1 MVGPSKVGREAL
13 QGASHVVVLGRKHA
27 IRTMEKFFNEIN
39 KYVISILL
47 FLGGF
52 GFLAKYLSGDAL
64 ESQPVAMLY
73 ASLAMIAVGV
83 VAMPVVLEKLNQQV
97 YKALLAVGVLG
108 AAALAYSVFYSVDE
122 EIEFQA
128 TQKAV
133 NATTIQRLKDIRSAQ
148 ESHLAVYGTFA
159 ETFDSLL
166 RFVQA
171 PVVPVEFNM
180 GSFHDTLPESKSR
193 EEGYVI
199 KRADIAAIAEKE
211 GTTEDALFEL
221 ITSDLSPYKVRDTLY
236 TSFFDENFT
245 PEARAAQ
252 RLPQVSLDSLPFNP
266 YTGERFVM
274 KTGAVEVG
282 RVWQPTILVQ
292 DPTPFGRE
300 KVKKDTLRFGSLSEA
315 HRDGNWR
322 N

>member
-1 MVGPSKVGREAL
+1 
-13 QGASHVVVLGRKHA
+13 
-27 IRTMEKFFNEIN
+27 MEKFFNEIN

-64 ESQPVAMLY
+64 ESQPVSMLL
-73 ASLAMIAVGV
+73 ASLALIAVGI
-83 VAMPVVLEKLNQQV
+83 VAMPVVLEKLNQTL
-97 YKALLAVGVLG
+97 YKVLLAVGAL
-108 AAALAYSVFYSVDE
+108 AAAGLAYSVFYSVDE
-122 EIEFQA
+122 EIRFQE
-128 TQKAV
+128 TQKRI
-133 NATTIQRLKDIRSAQ
+133 NATTIQRLKDIRAAQ

-159 ETFDSLL
+159 ETFDSLIL
-166 RFVQA
+166 FVQA

-180 GSFHDTLPESKSR
+180 GSFHDTLPEAQSH

-199 KRADIAAIAEKE
+199 KRDQIASIAEEVGMTEKE
-211 GTTEDALFEL
+211 LFDL

-236 TSFFDENFT
+236 TSFYAENFA
-245 PEARAAQ
+245 PEVRASQ
-252 RLPQVSLDSLPFNP
+252 RLPQVSLDSLAFNP

-300 KVKKDTLRFGSLSEA
+300 KVKKDTLRFGSLMEA

>member
-1 MVGPSKVGREAL
+1 
-13 QGASHVVVLGRKHA
+13 
-27 IRTMEKFFNEIN
+27 MEKFLNEIN

-47 FLGGF
+47 FFGGF
-52 GFLAKYLSGDAL
+52 GFLMKYLSGDAL
-64 ESQPVAMLY
+64 ESQPLAMLF
-73 ASLAMIAVGV
+73 ASLSMIAVGV
-83 VAMPVVLEKLNQQV
+83 VAMPMVLEKLDQKM
-97 YKALLAVGVLG
+97 YKRLFAVGVLG
-108 AAALAYSVFYSVDE
+108 ALGLAYLVFYSVDE

-166 RFVQA
+166 QFVQA
-171 PVVPVEFNM
+171 EVVPVEYNM
-180 GSFHDTLPESKSR
+180 GSFHDTLPEIQSR
-193 EEGYVI
+193 ENGYVI
-199 KRADIAAIAEKE
+199 KRADIALLAEKE
-211 GTTEDALFEL
+211 GMTEEEL
-221 ITSDLSPYKVRDTLY
+221 RDLIMEDMSPYKVRDTLF
-236 TSFFDENFT
+236 TSFYNENFK
-245 PEARAAQ
+245 PEVRQAQ
-252 RLPQVSLDSLPFNP
+252 RLPNVSLDSLPFNP

-300 KVKKDTLRFGSLSEA
+300 KVKKDTLRFGSLAEA

>member
-1 MVGPSKVGREAL
+1 
-13 QGASHVVVLGRKHA
+13 
-27 IRTMEKFFNEIN
+27 MEKFFNEIN

-83 VAMPVVLEKLNQQV
+83 VAMPVVLEKLDQKV
-97 YKALLAVGVLG
+97 YKGLLAVGVL
-108 AAALAYSVFYSVDE
+108 AAAGLAYSVFYSVDE
-122 EIEFQA
+122 EIQFQA
-128 TQKAV
+128 TQKRV

-148 ESHLAVYGTFA
+148 ESHLSVYGTFA
-159 ETFDSLL
+159 ETFDSLIL
-166 RFVQA
+166 FVQA

-180 GSFHDTLPESKSR
+180 GSFHDTLPEAKSR

-199 KRADIAAIAEKE
+199 KREDIAAIAEVE
-211 GTTEDALFEL
+211 GTTEEALFEL
-221 ITSDLSPYKVRDTLY
+221 ITSDMSPYKVRDTLF
-236 TSFFDENFT
+236 TSFYAENFA

-266 YTGERFVM
+266 YTGERFMM

-292 DPTPFGRE
+292 DPTPFGRD

>member
-1 MVGPSKVGREAL
+1 
-13 QGASHVVVLGRKHA
+13 
-27 IRTMEKFFNEIN
+27 MEKFFKIFNQ
-39 KYVISILL
+39 YVISILL
-47 FLGGF
+47 CAYGL

-83 VAMPVVLEKLNQQV
+83 VAMPVVLEKLDQKV
-97 YKALLAVGVLG
+97 YKGLLAVGVL
-108 AAALAYSVFYSVDE
+108 AAAGLAYSVFYSVDE
-122 EIEFQA
+122 EIQFQA
-128 TQKAV
+128 TQKRV

-148 ESHLAVYGTFA
+148 ESHLSVYGTFA
-159 ETFDSLL
+159 ETFDSLIL
-166 RFVQA
+166 FVQA

-180 GSFHDTLPESKSR
+180 GSFHDTLPEAKSR

-199 KRADIAAIAEKE
+199 KREDIAAIAEEE
-211 GTTEDALFEL
+211 GTTEEALFEL
-221 ITSDLSPYKVRDTLY
+221 ITSDMSPYKVRDTLF
-236 TSFFDENFT
+236 TSFYAENFA

-266 YTGERFVM
+266 YTGERFMM

-292 DPTPFGRE
+292 DPTPFGRD

>member
-1 MVGPSKVGREAL
+1 
-13 QGASHVVVLGRKHA
+13 
-27 IRTMEKFFNEIN
+27 MEKFLNEIN

-47 FLGGF
+47 FFGGF
-52 GFLAKYLSGDAL
+52 GFLLKYLSGDAL
-64 ESQPVAMLY
+64 ESQPLAMLF
-73 ASLAMIAVGV
+73 ASLSMIAVGV
-83 VAMPVVLEKLNQQV
+83 VAMPMVLEKLDQKM
-97 YKALLAVGVLG
+97 YKRLFAVGVLG
-108 AAALAYSVFYSVDE
+108 ALGLAYSVFYSVDE

-166 RFVQA
+166 QFVQA
-171 PVVPVEFNM
+171 EVVPVEYNM
-180 GSFHDTLPESKSR
+180 GSFHDTLPEIQSR
-193 EEGYVI
+193 ENGYVI
-199 KRADIAAIAEKE
+199 KRADIVLLAEKE
-211 GTTEDALFEL
+211 GMTEEEL
-221 ITSDLSPYKVRDTLY
+221 RDLIMEDMSPYKVRDTLF
-236 TSFFDENFT
+236 TSFYNENFK
-245 PEARAAQ
+245 PEVRQAQ
-252 RLPQVSLDSLPFNP
+252 RLPNVSLDSLPFNP

-300 KVKKDTLRFGSLSEA
+300 KVKKDTLRFGSLAEA

>member
-1 MVGPSKVGREAL
+1 
-13 QGASHVVVLGRKHA
+13 
-27 IRTMEKFFNEIN
+27 MEKFLNEIN

-47 FLGGF
+47 FFGGF
-52 GFLAKYLSGDAL
+52 GFLLKYLSGDAL
-64 ESQPVAMLY
+64 ESQPLAMLF
-73 ASLAMIAVGV
+73 ASLSMIAVGV
-83 VAMPVVLEKLNQQV
+83 VAMPIVLEKLDQKM
-97 YKALLAVGVLG
+97 YKRLFAVGVLG
-108 AAALAYSVFYSVDE
+108 ALGLAYSVFYSVDE

-166 RFVQA
+166 QFVQA
-171 PVVPVEFNM
+171 EVVPVEYNM
-180 GSFHDTLPESKSR
+180 GSFHDTLPEIQSR
-193 EEGYVI
+193 ENGYVI
-199 KRADIAAIAEKE
+199 KRADIALLAEKE
-211 GTTEDALFEL
+211 GMTEEEL
-221 ITSDLSPYKVRDTLY
+221 RDLIMEDMSPYKVRDTLF
-236 TSFFDENFT
+236 TSFYNENFK
-245 PEARAAQ
+245 PEVRQAQ
-252 RLPQVSLDSLPFNP
+252 RLPNVSLDSLPFNP

-300 KVKKDTLRFGSLSEA
+300 KVKKDTLRFGSLAEA

>member
-1 MVGPSKVGREAL
+1 
-13 QGASHVVVLGRKHA
+13 
-27 IRTMEKFFNEIN
+27 MEKFFNEIN

-47 FLGGF
+47 FLGGV

-64 ESQPVAMLY
+64 ESQPVSMLL
-73 ASLAMIAVGV
+73 ASLALIAVGI
-83 VAMPVVLEKLNQQV
+83 VAMPVVLEKLNQTL
-97 YKALLAVGVLG
+97 YKVLLAVGAL
-108 AAALAYSVFYSVDE
+108 AAAGLAYSVFYSVDE
-122 EIEFQA
+122 EIRFQE
-128 TQKAV
+128 TQKRI
-133 NATTIQRLKDIRSAQ
+133 NATTIQRLKDIRAAQ

-159 ETFDSLL
+159 ETFDSLI

-180 GSFHDTLPESKSR
+180 GSFHDTLPEAQSH
-193 EEGYVI
+193 EEGFVI
-199 KRADIAAIAEKE
+199 KRDDIAAIAEEEGMTEKE
-211 GTTEDALFEL
+211 LFDL

-236 TSFFDENFT
+236 TSFYAENLA

-252 RLPQVSLDSLPFNP
+252 RLPQVSLDSLAFNP

-282 RVWQPTILVQ
+282 RVWQPTILVK
-292 DPTPFGRE
+292 DPTPFGRD
-300 KVKKDTLRFGSLSEA
+300 KVKKDTLRFGSLMEA

>member
-1 MVGPSKVGREAL
+1 
-13 QGASHVVVLGRKHA
+13 
-27 IRTMEKFFNEIN
+27 MEKFFNEIN

-52 GFLAKYLSGDAL
+52 GFLVKYLSGDTV
-64 ESQPVAMLY
+64 ESQPVAMLC

-97 YKALLAVGVLG
+97 YKALLAVGVIS

-180 GSFHDTLPESKSR
+180 GSFHDTLPESQSR

-199 KRADIAAIAEKE
+199 KRADIALIAEDEQMTEE
-211 GTTEDALFEL
+211 GLL
-221 ITSDLSPYKVRDTLY
+221 DLSMEDMSPFKVRDTLF
-236 TSFFDENFT
+236 TSFYNENFT

-292 DPTPFGRE
+292 DPTPFGRA
-300 KVKKDTLRFGSLSEA
+300 KVKKDTLRFGSLAEA

>member
-1 MVGPSKVGREAL
+1 
-13 QGASHVVVLGRKHA
+13 
-27 IRTMEKFFNEIN
+27 MEKFFNEIN

-83 VAMPVVLEKLNQQV
+83 VAMPVVLEKLDQKV
-97 YKALLAVGVLG
+97 YKGLLAVGVL
-108 AAALAYSVFYSVDE
+108 AAVGLAYSVFYSVDE
-122 EIEFQA
+122 EIQFQA
-128 TQKAV
+128 TQKRV

-148 ESHLAVYGTFA
+148 ESHLSVYGTFA
-159 ETFDSLL
+159 ETFDSLIL
-166 RFVQA
+166 FVQA

-180 GSFHDTLPESKSR
+180 GSFHDTLPEAKSR

-199 KRADIAAIAEKE
+199 KREDIAAIAEEE
-211 GTTEDALFEL
+211 GMTEEALFEL
-221 ITSDLSPYKVRDTLY
+221 ITSDMSPYKVRDTLF
-236 TSFFDENFT
+236 TSFYAENFA

-266 YTGERFVM
+266 YTGERFLM

-292 DPTPFGRE
+292 DPTPFGRD

>member
-1 MVGPSKVGREAL
+1 
-13 QGASHVVVLGRKHA
+13 
-27 IRTMEKFFNEIN
+27 MEKFFNEIN

-47 FLGGF
+47 FFGGI

-64 ESQPVAMLY
+64 ESQPVSMLY
-73 ASLAMIAVGV
+73 ASLAMLAVGL
-83 VAMPVVLEKLNQQV
+83 VAMPVVLEKLNQNV
-97 YKALLAVGVLG
+97 YKVLLAVGAL
-108 AAALAYSVFYSVDE
+108 AAAGLGYSVFYSVDE
-122 EIEFQA
+122 EIRFQE
-128 TQKAV
+128 TQMRV
-133 NATTIQRLKDIRSAQ
+133 NATTVQRLKDIRAAQ

-166 RFVQA
+166 LFVQA

-180 GSFHDTLPESKSR
+180 GSFHDTLPESQSR

-199 KRADIAAIAEKE
+199 KRAQIAEIAVEIGMQEKE
-211 GTTEDALFEL
+211 LLDL
-221 ITSDLSPYKVRDTLY
+221 ISSDLSPYKVRDTLY
-236 TSFFDENFT
+236 TSFYAENFD
-245 PEARAAQ
+245 PKVRASQ
-252 RLPQVSLDSLPFNP
+252 RLPFVSLDSLPFNP

-300 KVKKDTLRFGSLSEA
+300 KVKKDTLRFGSLMEA

>member
-1 MVGPSKVGREAL
+1 
-13 QGASHVVVLGRKHA
+13 
-27 IRTMEKFFNEIN
+27 MEKFFNEIN

-83 VAMPVVLEKLNQQV
+83 VAMPVVLEKLDQKV
-97 YKALLAVGVLG
+97 YKGLLAVGVL
-108 AAALAYSVFYSVDE
+108 AAAGLAYSVFYSVDE
-122 EIEFQA
+122 EIQFQA
-128 TQKAV
+128 TQKRV

-148 ESHLAVYGTFA
+148 ESHLSVYGTFA
-159 ETFDSLL
+159 ETFDSLIL
-166 RFVQA
+166 FVQA

-180 GSFHDTLPESKSR
+180 GSFHDTLPEAKSR

-199 KRADIAAIAEKE
+199 KREDIAAIAEKE
-211 GTTEDALFEL
+211 GTTEEALFEL
-221 ITSDLSPYKVRDTLY
+221 ITSDMSPYKVRDTLF
-236 TSFFDENFT
+236 TSFYAENFA

-266 YTGERFVM
+266 YTGERFMM

-292 DPTPFGRE
+292 DPTPFGRD

>member
-1 MVGPSKVGREAL
+1 
-13 QGASHVVVLGRKHA
+13 
-27 IRTMEKFFNEIN
+27 MEKFFNEIN

-47 FLGGF
+47 FLGGI

-64 ESQPVAMLY
+64 ESQPVSMLL
-73 ASLAMIAVGV
+73 ASLALIAVGI
-83 VAMPVVLEKLNQQV
+83 VAMPVVLEKLNQTL
-97 YKALLAVGVLG
+97 YKVLLAVGAL
-108 AAALAYSVFYSVDE
+108 AAAGLAYSVFYSVDE
-122 EIEFQA
+122 EIRFQE
-128 TQKAV
+128 TQKRI
-133 NATTIQRLKDIRSAQ
+133 NATTIQRLKDIRAAQ

-159 ETFDSLL
+159 ETFDSLI

-180 GSFHDTLPESKSR
+180 GSFHDTLPEAQSH
-193 EEGYVI
+193 EEGFVI
-199 KRADIAAIAEKE
+199 KRDDIAAIAEEEGMTEKE
-211 GTTEDALFEL
+211 LFDL

-236 TSFFDENFT
+236 TSFYAENLV

-252 RLPQVSLDSLPFNP
+252 RLPQVSLDSLAFNP

-282 RVWQPTILVQ
+282 RVWQPTILVK
-292 DPTPFGRE
+292 DPTPFGRD
-300 KVKKDTLRFGSLSEA
+300 KVKKDTLRFGSLMEA

>member
-1 MVGPSKVGREAL
+1 
-13 QGASHVVVLGRKHA
+13 
-27 IRTMEKFFNEIN
+27 MEKFFNEIN

-83 VAMPVVLEKLNQQV
+83 VAMPVVLEKLDQKV
-97 YKALLAVGVLG
+97 YKRLLAVGVLASAG
-108 AAALAYSVFYSVDE
+108 LAYSVFYSVDE
-122 EIEFQA
+122 EIQFQA
-128 TQKAV
+128 TQKRV

-148 ESHLAVYGTFA
+148 ESHLSVYGTFA
-159 ETFDSLL
+159 ETFDSLIL
-166 RFVQA
+166 FVQA

-180 GSFHDTLPESKSR
+180 GSFHDTLPEAKSR

-199 KRADIAAIAEKE
+199 KREDIAAIAEEE
-211 GTTEDALFEL
+211 GTTEEALFEL
-221 ITSDLSPYKVRDTLY
+221 ITSDMSPYKVRDTLF
-236 TSFFDENFT
+236 TSFYAENFA

-266 YTGERFVM
+266 YTGERFMM

-292 DPTPFGRE
+292 DPTPFGRD

>member
-1 MVGPSKVGREAL
+1 
-13 QGASHVVVLGRKHA
+13 
-27 IRTMEKFFNEIN
+27 MEKFFNEIN

-83 VAMPVVLEKLNQQV
+83 VAMPVVLEKLDQKV
-97 YKALLAVGVLG
+97 YKGLLAVGVL
-108 AAALAYSVFYSVDE
+108 AAAGLAYSVFYSVDE
-122 EIEFQA
+122 EIQFQA
-128 TQKAV
+128 TQKRV

-159 ETFDSLL
+159 ETFDSLIL
-166 RFVQA
+166 FVQA

-180 GSFHDTLPESKSR
+180 GSFHDTLPEAKSR

-199 KRADIAAIAEKE
+199 KREDIAAIAEEE
-211 GTTEDALFEL
+211 GTTEEALFEL
-221 ITSDLSPYKVRDTLY
+221 ITSDMSPYKVRDTLF
-236 TSFFDENFT
+236 TSFYAENFA

-266 YTGERFVM
+266 YTGERFLM

-292 DPTPFGRE
+292 DPTPFGRD

>member
-1 MVGPSKVGREAL
+1 
-13 QGASHVVVLGRKHA
+13 
-27 IRTMEKFFNEIN
+27 MEKFFNEIN

-83 VAMPVVLEKLNQQV
+83 VAMPVVLEKLDQKV
-97 YKALLAVGVLG
+97 YKGLLAVGVLA

-122 EIEFQA
+122 EIQFQA
-128 TQKAV
+128 TQKRV

-148 ESHLAVYGTFA
+148 ESHLSVYGTFA
-159 ETFDSLL
+159 ETFDSLIL
-166 RFVQA
+166 FVQA

-180 GSFHDTLPESKSR
+180 GSFHDTLPEAKSR
-193 EEGYVI
+193 EGGYVI
-199 KRADIAAIAEKE
+199 KRGDIAAIAEEE
-211 GTTEDALFEL
+211 GTTEEALFEL
-221 ITSDLSPYKVRDTLY
+221 ITSDMSPYKVRDTLF
-236 TSFFDENFT
+236 TSFYAENFA
-245 PEARAAQ
+245 PEVRAAQ

-266 YTGERFVM
+266 YTGERFMM

-292 DPTPFGRE
+292 DPTPFGRD

>member
-1 MVGPSKVGREAL
+1 
-13 QGASHVVVLGRKHA
+13 
-27 IRTMEKFFNEIN
+27 MEKFFNEIN
-39 KYVISILL
+39 MYVISILL

-83 VAMPVVLEKLNQQV
+83 VAMPVVLEKLDQKV
-97 YKALLAVGVLG
+97 YKGLLAVGVL
-108 AAALAYSVFYSVDE
+108 AAAGLAYSVFYTVDE
-122 EIEFQA
+122 EIQFQA
-128 TQKAV
+128 TQKRV

-148 ESHLAVYGTFA
+148 ESHLSVYGTFA
-159 ETFDSLL
+159 ETFDSLIL
-166 RFVQA
+166 FVQA

-180 GSFHDTLPESKSR
+180 GSFHDTLPEAKSR

-199 KRADIAAIAEKE
+199 KRGDIAAIAEEE
-211 GTTEDALFEL
+211 GTTEEALFEL
-221 ITSDLSPYKVRDTLY
+221 ITSDMSPYKVRDTLF
-236 TSFFDENFT
+236 TSFYAENFA

-266 YTGERFVM
+266 YTGERFMM

-292 DPTPFGRE
+292 DPTPFGRD

>member
-1 MVGPSKVGREAL
+1 
-13 QGASHVVVLGRKHA
+13 
-27 IRTMEKFFNEIN
+27 MEKFFNEIN

-47 FLGGF
+47 FLGGI

-73 ASLAMIAVGV
+73 ASLAMLAVGGLV
-83 VAMPVVLEKLNQQV
+83 MPVVLEKLDQKFYRV
-97 YKALLAVGVLG
+97 LLGVGAL
-108 AAALAYSVFYSVDE
+108 AAAGLAYSVFYSVDE
-122 EIEFQA
+122 EIRFQE
-128 TQKAV
+128 TQKSV
-133 NATTIQRLKDIRSAQ
+133 NATTIQRLKDIRAAQ

-159 ETFDSLL
+159 ETFDSLIL
-166 RFVQA
+166 FVQA

-180 GSFHDTLPESKSR
+180 GSFHDTLPEAQSH

-199 KRADIAAIAEKE
+199 KRDQIAAIAEEQNMTEKE
-211 GTTEDALFEL
+211 LFDL

-236 TSFFDENFT
+236 TSFYAENFA
-245 PEARAAQ
+245 PEIRESQ
-252 RLPQVSLDSLPFNP
+252 RLPQVSLDSLAFNP

-292 DPTPFGRE
+292 DPTPFGRD
-300 KVKKDTLRFGSLSEA
+300 KVKKDTLRFGSLMEA

>member
-1 MVGPSKVGREAL
+1 
-13 QGASHVVVLGRKHA
+13 
-27 IRTMEKFFNEIN
+27 MEKFFNEIN

-47 FLGGF
+47 FFGGF
-52 GFLAKYLSGDAL
+52 GFLVKFFSGDAL
-64 ESQPVAMLY
+64 ESQPMSMLF
-73 ASLAMIAVGV
+73 ASLAMIAVGI
-83 VAMPVVLEKLNQQV
+83 VAMPVVLEKLDQTL
-97 YKALLAVGVLG
+97 YKVLLAAGAL
-108 AAALAYSVFYSVDE
+108 AAAGLAYSVFYSVDE
-122 EIEFQA
+122 EIRFQE
-128 TQKAV
+128 TQKRI
-133 NATTIQRLKDIRSAQ
+133 NATTIQRLKDIRAAQ

-159 ETFDSLL
+159 ETFDSLI

-180 GSFHDTLPESKSR
+180 GSFHDTLPEAQSH
-193 EEGYVI
+193 EEGFVI
-199 KRADIAAIAEKE
+199 KRDDIAAIAEEEGMTEKE
-211 GTTEDALFEL
+211 LFDL

-236 TSFFDENFT
+236 TSFYAENFN
-245 PEARAAQ
+245 PEFRTSQ
-252 RLPQVSLDSLPFNP
+252 RLPLVSLDSLAFNP

-274 KTGAVEVG
+274 RTGAVEVG

-300 KVKKDTLRFGSLSEA
+300 KVKKDTLRFGSMMEA

>member
-1 MVGPSKVGREAL
+1 
-13 QGASHVVVLGRKHA
+13 
-27 IRTMEKFFNEIN
+27 MEKFFNEIN

-64 ESQPVAMLY
+64 ESQPVSMLL
-73 ASLAMIAVGV
+73 ASLALIAVGI
-83 VAMPVVLEKLNQQV
+83 VAMPVVLEKLNQTL
-97 YKALLAVGVLG
+97 YKVLLAVGAL
-108 AAALAYSVFYSVDE
+108 AAAGLAYSVFYSVDE
-122 EIEFQA
+122 EIRFQE
-128 TQKAV
+128 TQKRI
-133 NATTIQRLKDIRSAQ
+133 NATTIQRLKDIRAAQ

-159 ETFDSLL
+159 ETFDSLIL
-166 RFVQA
+166 FVQA

-180 GSFHDTLPESKSR
+180 GSFHDTLPEAQSH

-199 KRADIAAIAEKE
+199 KRDQIAAIAEEVGMTEKE
-211 GTTEDALFEL
+211 LFDL

-236 TSFFDENFT
+236 TSFYAENFA
-245 PEARAAQ
+245 PEVRASQ
-252 RLPQVSLDSLPFNP
+252 RLPQVSLDSLAFNP

-300 KVKKDTLRFGSLSEA
+300 KVKKDTLRFGSLMEA